1 MQVHGNE
8 QNTMGGMLRE
18 FIKICMPIWL
28 ADKENRL
35 TETV

>member
-8 QNTMGGMLRE
+8 QNSMRGMLRE